1 MMCGGISVEKEATA
15 EIQSV
20 CNELIDCALEKS
32 GKEEF
37 DMFTALKYT
46 TQVVAGTNF
55 FVKVQVH
62 PNGECIHVRIF
73 KPLPHTNRP
82 VELTSVQTG
91 KAIEDTIDYF

>member
-1 MMCGGISVEKEATA
+1 MEKEATE

-20 CNELIDCALEKS
+20 CNELIDHALEKS

-62 PNGECIHVRIF
+62 PNGECIHIRVF
-73 KPLPHTNRP
+73 KPLPHTNEP
-82 VELTSVQTG
+82 AQLTSIQTG
-91 KAIEDTIDYF
+91 KTIADAIGYF